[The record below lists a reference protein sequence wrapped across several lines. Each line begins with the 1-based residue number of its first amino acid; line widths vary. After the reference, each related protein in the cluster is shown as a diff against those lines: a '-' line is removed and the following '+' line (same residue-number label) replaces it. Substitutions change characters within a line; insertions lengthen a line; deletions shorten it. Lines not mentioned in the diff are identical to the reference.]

1 MDGSYAAVDK
11 LELLAKVAG
20 LYFEE
25 GRSQSDIALQTGYS
39 RSMISRLLAEAR
51 ELGVV
56 EIRVNYPLAR
66 RTDLEQELEQ
76 VLGLKVVRILRS
88 GTLSYNQMLRRVGS
102 LAARL
107 VEEIVY
113 DGMTI
118 GLSWGTALW
127 ETVTAVRAGAASNCQ
142 VVQMIGA
149 LGTADA
155 EIDGPE
161 LARRL
166 ARLLIGHYSTLP
178 APLIVDEEA
187 TRQALIAGK
196 RLQRIFDLFAEI
208 DLALVGVGT
217 IAPERA
223 SLLRAGYLDTAQL
236 EALHAEGAVG
246 DVCAVHF
253 TLDGTILDT
262 PLTRCVVG
270 IDAER
275 LRAIPLRLG
284 VAGGQFKS
292 LPIIGA
298 SRAGLINMLVTD
310 EVSAVGILQEMKK
323 HAERV

>member
-1 MDGSYAAVDK
+1 MDGTTASLDK

-25 GRSQSDIALQTGYS
+25 GQSQSDIALQTGYS
-39 RSMISRLLAEAR
+39 RSMISRFLAEAR

-66 RTDLEQELEQ
+66 RTNLEGELEQ
-76 VLGLKVVRILRS
+76 ALGLKVVRILRS
-88 GTLSYNQMLRRVGS
+88 GTLSYAQMLRRVGS

-118 GLSWGTALW
+118 GLSWGTGLW
-127 ETVTAVRAGAASNCQ
+127 ETVNAIRAGAASNCR

-149 LGTADA
+149 LGTTDT

-178 APLIVDEEA
+178 APLIVDDEI
-187 TRQALIAGK
+187 TRQGLMAGQ
-196 RLQRIFDLFAEI
+196 RLRRIFELFKEI

-217 IAPERA
+217 VAPERA
-223 SLLRAGYLDTAQL
+223 SLLRAGYLDLAQL
-236 EALHAEGAVG
+236 EALQAAGAVG
-246 DVCAVHF
+246 DVCSIHF
-253 TLDGTILDT
+253 TLAGEILDT

-270 IDAER
+270 IDAEG
-275 LRAIPLRLG
+275 LRHVPLRLG
-284 VAGGQFKS
+284 IAAGQFKS

-310 EVSAVGILQEMKK
+310 EVAAIGILQEMKK
-323 HAERV
+323 HVEQV

>member
-1 MDGSYAAVDK
+1 MDGTGASLDK

-25 GRSQSDIALQTGYS
+25 GQSQADIALQTGYS
-39 RSMISRLLAEAR
+39 RSMISRFLAEAR
-51 ELGVV
+51 EMGVV

-66 RTDLEQELEQ
+66 RTNLEQELEQ
-76 VLGLKVVRILRS
+76 ALGLKVVRILRS
-88 GTLSYNQMLRRVGS
+88 GTLSYSQMLRRVGS

-118 GLSWGTALW
+118 GLSWGTGLW
-127 ETVTAVRAGAASNCQ
+127 ETVHAIRAGAASNCR

-149 LGTADA
+149 LGTTDT

-178 APLIVDEEA
+178 APLIVDDEV
-187 TRQALIAGK
+187 TRQGLMAGQ
-196 RLQRIFDLFAEI
+196 RLRRIIELFREI

-217 IAPERA
+217 VAPERA
-223 SLLRAGYLDTAQL
+223 SLLRAGYLDLAQL
-236 EALHAEGAVG
+236 EALQVAGAVG
-246 DVCAVHF
+246 DVCSIHF
-253 TLDGTILDT
+253 TQSGEILDT

-270 IDAER
+270 IDAET
-275 LRAIPLRLG
+275 LRTIPLRLG
-284 VAGGQFKS
+284 IAAGQFKS

-310 EVSAVGILQEMKK
+310 EVAAIGILQEMKK
-323 HAERV
+323 DAEHV

>member
-1 MDGSYAAVDK
+1 MDGSSTSLDK

-39 RSMISRLLAEAR
+39 RSMISRFLAEAR

-66 RTDLEQELEQ
+66 RTDLEGELEGA
-76 VLGLKVVRILRS
+76 LGLKVVRILRS
-88 GTLSYNQMLRRVGS
+88 GTLSYTQMLRRVGS

-107 VEEIVY
+107 VEEIIY

-118 GLSWGTALW
+118 GLSWGTGLW
-127 ETVTAVRAGAASNCQ
+127 ETVTAIRAGAAANCR

-149 LGTADA
+149 LGTADT

-178 APLIVDEEA
+178 APLIVDDEQ
-187 TRQALIAGK
+187 TRQGLMAGR
-196 RLQRIFDLFAEI
+196 RLQRLFDVFKEI

-217 IAPERA
+217 VAPERA
-223 SLLRAGYLDTAQL
+223 SLLRAGYLDTEQL
-236 EALHAEGAVG
+236 EALQAGGAVG
-246 DVCAVHF
+246 DVCAIHF
-253 TLDGTILDT
+253 TRAGELLDT

-270 IDAER
+270 IDAATMR
-275 LRAIPLRLG
+275 RIPLRLG
-284 VAGGQFKS
+284 IAGGQFKS
-292 LPIIGA
+292 RPIIGA

-310 EVSAVGILQEMKK
+310 EVAAIGIMQELKK
-323 HAERV
+323 DAERV